1 MRTEFIQGCRA
12 AAAALLF
19 TGIMGC
25 AASVKQS
32 AVAAPVVVSAAE
44 AKPNQAVQETV
55 VVKLSTG
62 YQREIRKGSVLNGE
76 VVGRS
81 QPGGFFYV
89 DRPQGTYKASTSTET
104 EKTLSFVLDAGET
117 KYVRSS
123 PSLGLMVGRI
133 VLELDTPEK
142 AEKELGGLSYTGKPV
157 APVAQK

>member
-1 MRTEFIQGCRA
+1 MKRA
-12 AAAALLF
+12 SKISAAVLATVVMA
-19 TGIMGC
+19 GC
-25 AASVKQS
+25 ASGVKHSQMASTI
-32 AVAAPVVVSAAE
+32 PVVQQGEGRIYFMRSASMFGA
-44 AKPNQAVQETV
+44 AVQ
-55 VVKLSTG
+55 SD
-62 YQREIRKGSVLNGE
+62 IRLNGE

>member
-1 MRTEFIQGCRA
+1 MA
-12 AAAALLF
+12 
-19 TGIMGC
+19 GC
-25 AASVKQS
+25 ASGVKHSQMASSIPTVQQGEGRIYFMRS
-32 AVAAPVVVSAAE
+32 ASMFGAAIQTDIS
-44 AKPNQAVQETV
+44 
-55 VVKLSTG
+55 
-62 YQREIRKGSVLNGE
+62 LNGE

-123 PSLGLMVGRI
+123 PSIGLLVGRI

-142 AEKELGGLSYTGKPV
+142 AEKELGGLSYTG
-157 APVAQK
+157 